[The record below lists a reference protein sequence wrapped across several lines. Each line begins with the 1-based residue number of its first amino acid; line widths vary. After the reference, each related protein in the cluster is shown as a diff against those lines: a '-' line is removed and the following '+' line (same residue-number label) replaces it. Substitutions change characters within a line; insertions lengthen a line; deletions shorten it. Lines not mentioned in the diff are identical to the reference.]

1 MLLMVEEQV
10 TLLVLEIVPTHSTMS
25 MSLSLSHQM
34 TTRMLRRA
42 QRLLRPLRLMAQLDV
57 V

>member
-34 TTRMLRRA
+34 TTRMLRHA